1 MPWSIAFMV
10 VAIVLITT
18 LGRVAKERHRAI
30 ARQGHAPQP
39 WFDRDNPAQ
48 SEEIKQLRD
57 RIQVLER
64 VITDQHGGSADLER
78 QIEQLRDR

>member
-30 ARQGHAPQP
+30 ARAGRDPDALHSPGPQQN
-39 WFDRDNPAQ
+39 DEVRA
-48 SEEIKQLRD
+48 LRE
-57 RIQVLER
+57 RVQVLER
-64 VITDQHGGSADLER
+64 LVTDNHSSHDLDR

>member
-1 MPWSIAFMV
+1 MV

-30 ARQGHAPQP
+30 ARQGHAPSP
-39 WFDRDNPAQ
+39 WSDGAGPVQNDEVKA
-48 SEEIKQLRD
+48 LRE
-57 RIQVLER
+57 RVQVLER
-64 VITDQHGGSADLER
+64 LVTDNHSSHDLDR